1 MTPNQARPEDVI
13 TDANNL
19 YKAYK
24 ASIKG
29 STWKNSSQKFM
40 MNHLKYIFR
49 LRDELKARTLK
60 NGPVTEFTLSERG
73 RIRPISSI
81 PIKDRIVRHVLCDEL
96 LMPAIKRRIIY
107 DNCASIKKRGMAMQR
122 KRFEIHLHKYY
133 QKYGNEGYILFGDF
147 SKFYDNIIHDLAKE
161 QFLELFDG
169 DEFMKWLLDLIFE
182 GFEIDV
188 SDLTED
194 ERQQCMD
201 GVFNKLEYRKESKG
215 QKSGEKWMKKS
226 ANIGDQLSQ
235 DIGIFYPNRID
246 TYVKYVRS
254 QKFYGRYMDD
264 WYIMSPDK
272 DELSDILWNVREI
285 AGGLGIHINDKKTRV
300 VKISGTY
307 KFLQVK
313 YSLTKDGK
321 VIKRINPERVTAM
334 RRKLKKLAAKVK
346 SGEIPY
352 ESAEQ
357 TFKSWMGSFYKLL
370 SKEQRKNLIKLYED
384 IFNKTIKIENKKLVI
399 DDRMEE
405 YNGGTVDTDDNYDSR
420 LGHGIIGV
428 VGVHHAK
435 VGNQGRKDGDADRS
449 GT

>member
-1 MTPNQARPEDVI
+1 
-13 TDANNL
+13 
-19 YKAYK
+19 
-24 ASIKG
+24 
-29 STWKNSSQKFM
+29 
-40 MNHLKYIFR
+40 
-49 LRDELKARTLK
+49 
-60 NGPVTEFTLSERG
+60 
-73 RIRPISSI
+73 
-81 PIKDRIVRHVLCDEL
+81 
-96 LMPAIKRRIIY
+96 
-107 DNCASIKKRGMAMQR
+107 MQR